1 MKIGAKIILD
11 EPHLVSILAKEFDFI
26 EVYYRPDVVLEI
38 DKWPLHIK
46 WTVHIPHASGAS
58 IWFNGAEPEPTSNIQ
73 NAINSMEFAN
83 KIGAKQ
89 VIVHPGTIKKED
101 KPEDFMENFIS
112 NLNTLR
118 TFAKKL
124 KLKLLLETVPLY
136 TESGKKH
143 IMSKPE
149 EYAELIKKLKLG
161 FCLDFSH
168 AIHAAYSHKIP
179 YKEFVTGFMKLK
191 PKYFHLYDTKMNQ
204 ELDIHLP
211 IGAGDM
217 DFNFV
222 LPLIK
227 NNSVAFEMPKE
238 NRLANYLN
246 AKKYLVER
254 GFYP

>member
-46 WTVHIPHASGAS
+46 WTVHIPHASGTS
-58 IWFNGAEPEPTSNIQ
+58 NWFNCAEPEPKSNIQ
-73 NAINSMEFAN
+73 NAIKSMEFAN

-101 KPEDFMENFIS
+101 KPEKFMENFI
-112 NLNTLR
+112 LNFDTLR

-124 KLKLLLETVPLY
+124 KLKLLIETVPLY
-136 TESGKKH
+136 TESGNKH
-143 IMSKPE
+143 LISKPD
-149 EYAELIKKLKLG
+149 EYAEIIKKFKLG
-161 FCLDFSH
+161 LCLDFSH

-179 YKEFVTGFMKLK
+179 YKDFILDFMKLK

-211 IGAGDM
+211 IGDGDM
-217 DFNFV
+217 DFSFV

-227 NNSVAFEMPKE
+227 NNSVAFEMPRE

-246 AKKYLVER
+246 AKKYLINR
-254 GFYP
+254 GFYK